1 MDKTLRRR
9 HMSKADELDQH
20 IADTA
25 DMARDAMA
33 TVLSSLHSIATAGS
47 PGMALK
53 SASVMQ
59 ASVSRMEESMSAAR
73 QLINDGDD
81 AAASVDCAR
90 VMALSDYTN
99 RLARLRRIAAQI
111 NAYDEAQSGNAS

>member
-1 MDKTLRRR
+1 
-9 HMSKADELDQH
+9 MSKADELDQH

-33 TVLSSLHSIATAGS
+33 TVLSSLHSIATSGS